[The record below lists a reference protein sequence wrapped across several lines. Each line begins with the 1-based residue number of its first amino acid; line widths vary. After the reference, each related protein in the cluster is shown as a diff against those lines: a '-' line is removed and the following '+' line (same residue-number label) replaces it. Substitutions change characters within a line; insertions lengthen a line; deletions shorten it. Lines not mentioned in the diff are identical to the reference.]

1 MPIYRTRP
9 GALAYG
15 FRLGVLAID
24 CEQPFVPGDAGNAST
39 WPWPV
44 LYHRIEGCSIQR
56 LVLEGD
62 RTLEPTVVDAA
73 RALEGEG
80 VDAIISNCGF
90 LARFQNAVARAVN
103 VPVGLSALLQVPP
116 VLAFTGGGLVG
127 VITASAATLSR
138 ELLDAAGIPRDAPV
152 PVYGMEDYPAFAE
165 PFLSDCGWVDTDAL
179 AAAADDLGR
188 RMAAA
193 HPDLTALVLECA
205 VLPPYAHVFE
215 AAAGVPVYDAVTLGR
230 FLVSGTGH
238 APPSG
243 TY

>member
-1 MPIYRTRP
+1 MPVYRTRP

-15 FRLGVLAID
+15 FTLGVLALD
-24 CEQPFVPGDAGNAST
+24 CEQPFVPGDVGNAST

-44 LYHRIEGCSIQR
+44 LYREIEGCSVQR
-56 LVLEGD
+56 LIVEGD
-62 RTLEPTVVDAA
+62 RTLEPLVVDAA

-80 VDAIISNCGF
+80 VKAILSNCGF
-90 LARFQNAVARAVN
+90 LARFQSAVARAVD

-116 VLAFTGGGLVG
+116 LLAMTGGGPVA
-127 VITASAATLSR
+127 VVTASASALST
-138 ELLDAAGIPRDAPV
+138 ELLDAAGVPREAAV

-165 PFLSDCGWVDTDAL
+165 PFLSDCGWVDTDAV

-193 HPDLTALVLECA
+193 HPDLRAIVLECA
-205 VLPPYAHVFE
+205 VLPPYAHIFE
-215 AAAGVPVYDAVTLGR
+215 AAAGVPVHDAVTLGHT
-230 FLVSGTGH
+230 LVSGVGRRT
-238 APPSG
+238 PSG